1 MGGWDLPSFNKFF
14 YPRKNPRTRELAP
27 LSCGT
32 PLSQIN
38 PKTFRK
44 LEFYSRF
51 FDCVE
56 VNATFYNPSFSPE
69 IARGWLNDVSGNK
82 DFVFTVKLYR
92 GFTHTFKVLKK
103 EVRSIQKFLDVFAS
117 EGKLGGVLIQFPY
130 AFTYNPARCRYIM
143 ELSRTFRQHRLFVEV
158 RHYSWDTPAMY
169 NFFQDNK
176 LHLVNVDLP
185 HIKEH
190 IRLNSLVWNGAAYFR
205 LMGRNSV
212 SWDNPWRLEE
222 DRRHFISDRYNYLY
236 SEDEIQHLFSLIES
250 VKEQSNTTFAVFHN
264 DPEANSLIN
273 GFQMRYLAQK
283 KKIPVPQNMTNS
295 FPELKT
301 ISRNENAHQTLFDH

>member
-1 MGGWDLPSFNKFF
+1 MGGWELPSFNKLF
-14 YPRKNPRTRELAP
+14 YP
-27 LSCGT
+27 
-32 PLSQIN
+32 
-38 PKTFRK
+38 PKQKKPASGGRK
-44 LEFYSRF
+44 LEFYSKY
-51 FDCVE
+51 FDSVE
-56 VNATFYNPSFSPE
+56 VNATFYNPQFSPE
-69 IARGWLNDVSGNK
+69 IAKNWIKDVSENK

-92 GFTHTFKVLKK
+92 GFTHTFKVLKR

-117 EGKLGGVLIQFPY
+117 AGKLGGLLIQFPY
-130 AFTYNPARCRYIM
+130 AFVYNPARCRYIM

-190 IRLNSLVWNGAAYFR
+190 IRLNALAWDGAAYFR
-205 LMGRNSV
+205 MMGRNAV
-212 SWDNPWRLEE
+212 SWDNPWRPVACVP
-222 DRRHFISDRYNYLY
+222 RTHNSSKWHVISDRYNYLY
-236 SEDEIQHLFSLIES
+236 SEGELQHLFSLIES
-250 VKEQSNTTFAVFHN
+250 VKERSNTTFVVFHN

-273 GFQMRYLAQK
+273 GFRMRYLAQK
-283 KKIPVPQNMTNS
+283 KKIPVPQNMTSS

-301 ISRNENAHQTLFDH
+301 ISENAATHQTLFNEI